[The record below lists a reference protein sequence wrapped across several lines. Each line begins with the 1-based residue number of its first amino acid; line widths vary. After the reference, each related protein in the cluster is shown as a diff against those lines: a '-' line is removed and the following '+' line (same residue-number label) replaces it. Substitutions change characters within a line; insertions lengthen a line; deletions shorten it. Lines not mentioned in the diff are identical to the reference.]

1 MLKILT
7 GMVPD
12 LSSFFYRGSINLCTI
27 ESLSF
32 TPLMYRNYVVQHLL
46 GMKIQ
51 EVTKYLLK
59 RFQGCF
65 VALSCNKYAS
75 NVVEKLLQSGEEVS
89 IAIIMELLR
98 SSNASMLL
106 VDPFGN
112 FVIQTALSVSK
123 VRYPSSAQLG
133 NSNINQSTSC
143 FDVFFVL

>member
-1 MLKILT
+1 M
-7 GMVPD
+7 
-12 LSSFFYRGSINLCTI
+12 
-27 ESLSF
+27 
-32 TPLMYRNYVVQHLL
+32 
-46 GMKIQ
+46 
-51 EVTKYLLK
+51 
-59 RFQGCF
+59 
-65 VALSCNKYAS
+65 ALSCNKYAS

-133 NSNINQSTSC
+133 NSNINHSTSC